1 MAPRVESIYD
11 LEHRRARVRASL
23 AAVGDLRPGSLVGR
37 YRKCGK
43 PGCHC
48 AQAGA
53 LGHGPS
59 WSLTRAVDG
68 KTVTQVIPGG
78 PAVARTQAQLAE
90 YRRFRHLTRELI
102 EVSAKLCDAQLRAAA
117 VATPAAALK
126 GGSRRPSRRR
136 SSRSSRP

>member
-1 MAPRVESIYD
+1 MAPRAESIHE
-11 LEHRRARVRASL
+11 LEHRRARLRASL

-48 AQAGA
+48 AQARA
-53 LGHGPS
+53 VGHGPS

-90 YRRFRHLTRELI
+90 YRRFRRLSRELI
-102 EVSAKLCDAQLRAAA
+102 EVSAQLCDAQLRA
-117 VATPAAALK
+117 PAAATPEATPK
-126 GGSRRPSRRR
+126 GGSRRPSGRR
-136 SSRSSRP
+136 SSRNSRP